1 MEDIVERL
9 RNISGEAGDQ
19 GDVVL
24 CTDAAEE
31 IERLRQRVHL
41 WERCATKTVQ
51 MYGGCVRPEY
61 EQRLE
66 DAAVSMAGLV
76 RLTAE
81 DRDTL
86 QFAANMIQRDV
97 ADASDG
103 KRRADATGLVKD
115 LRRLLKRAAL

>member
-1 MEDIVERL
+1 MSNQL
-9 RNISGEAGDQ
+9 NLA
-19 GDVVL
+19 
-24 CTDAAEE
+24 TAEE
-31 IERLRQRVHL
+31 FHAEIARLQSEIDRLRQRVHL

-76 RLTAE
+76 RLTDE

-97 ADASDG
+97 ADVSDG
-103 KRRADATGLVKD
+103 KVGADARRLAKD
-115 LRRLLKRAAL
+115 LRRLLKRVTL